1 MAVDKYSATI
11 NFLLG
16 TDNDQNDSRP
26 YNPGCDAIKNN
37 PLFFN
42 FLNAK
47 EDNKQFVTMANDKV
61 LNRTFIDGSVL
72 KRFTFVIID
81 YRSVAYQ
88 AIVKQSGYP
97 NENLEEFLDIQ
108 GIIDWITEQND
119 LKPVPNYPKFG
130 DGCIIDSM
138 RTTTENPNLNGVDT
152 SVQPVLAK
160 YSISIQI
167 DYLDTTKVI
176 WNN

>member
-1 MAVDKYSATI
+1 MAIDKYSATI
-11 NFLLG
+11 EFLLE
-16 TDNDQNDSRP
+16 
-26 YNPGCDAIKNN
+26 CDTIKNN
-37 PLFFN
+37 QFFFN

-61 LNRTFIDGSVL
+61 LNRNFVDGSVM

-88 AIVKQSGYP
+88 AIVKQAGYP
-97 NENLEEFLDIQ
+97 NENLEEFLNIQ

-119 LKPVPNYPKFG
+119 LHNYPNFG

-138 RTTTENPNLNGVDT
+138 RTTTENPTLNGVDT
-152 SVQPVLAK
+152 SVQPALAK
-160 YSISIQI
+160 YSMSIQI

-176 WNN
+176 WNKEEDNNGSQSV